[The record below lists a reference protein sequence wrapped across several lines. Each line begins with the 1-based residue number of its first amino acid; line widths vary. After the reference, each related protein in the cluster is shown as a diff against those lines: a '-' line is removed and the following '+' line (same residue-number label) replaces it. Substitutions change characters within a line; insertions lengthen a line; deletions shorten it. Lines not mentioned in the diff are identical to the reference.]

1 MPCKKCPPSND
12 TLIDTSSCS
21 CSSAISAIGAD
32 IATIVTLPEQQ
43 TIRAVRQDIKF
54 ATDVVD
60 GLINFFS
67 TNTSFS
73 KARTDTANAFNT
85 LTSTIE
91 DVTSEIISGV
101 ETIARQNEPLLIA
114 IVVAI
119 ILVVILAVLI
129 GLPVL
134 FAVAVPIPL

>member
-12 TLIDTSSCS
+12 TLIITSSCT
-21 CSSAISAIGAD
+21 CSSAISAIGTD
-32 IATIVTLPEQQ
+32 ILTIKNLPEQQ
-43 TIRAVRQDIKF
+43 TIRVVRQDIKF

-73 KARTDTANAFNT
+73 KASTDTANAFNT

-101 ETIARQNEPLLIA
+101 EIIARQNEPLLIA
-114 IVVAI
+114 SVVAI
-119 ILVVILAVLI
+119 ILVVVLAVLI
-129 GLPVL
+129 GLKVL
-134 FAVAVPIPL
+134 FVVPI